1 MQMLVDAVP
10 KSGAAFVRMLAR
22 AAGSLAQVRARTPSE
37 TLSLVAPHLP
47 ACGITRAASVTGL
60 DTLGIPTWVAIR
72 PNGLVLQV
80 SNGKGLTDAAAQAS
94 AVMEAIELHHAE
106 HPLAER
112 LVTACAEDLRASLPP
127 GARLVPPQDL
137 PAYLGGYSGSRFLGE
152 WTGGR
157 DMVSGAPVWVPS
169 SAVYFL
175 RRPSHHETSSNGLA
189 SGNTADEAALHA
201 LYELIERD
209 AMCRIRENGR
219 LRIRERARVV
229 DPESISEPVL
239 QAIVRRCHEV
249 ETKVVLVALPS
260 VVPVHSFWAVFLG
273 TSAIASVS
281 TVNVGWGCH
290 ANPAIAAARALTEAA
305 QSRLG
310 FIHGGR
316 DDVIRKPVHTATAVK
331 SSPAYRF
338 FSNLRADCHWRDIIG
353 KPMLPTGD
361 DPGEAVSRLV
371 MALTKAAVGPLIRFD
386 LTSPTMKIPV
396 VRIVCSGL
404 AFDKVLF

>member
-1 MQMLVDAVP
+1 MSVDAVLET
-10 KSGAAFVRMLAR
+10 GAAFARMLAC

-37 TLSLVAPHLP
+37 TLSLVARHLP

-72 PNGLVLQV
+72 PSGLVLQV
-80 SNGKGLTDAAAQAS
+80 SNGKGLTDSAAQAS

-112 LVTACAEDLRASLPP
+112 LVAASAEDLGASLPP
-127 GARLVPPQDL
+127 DTRLVLPQHL
-137 PAYLGGYSGSRFLGE
+137 PAHFGGYCGPRFRGE
-152 WTGGR
+152 WTEGR
-157 DMVSGAPVWVPS
+157 DMVTGAPVWVPS
-169 SAVYFL
+169 SAIYFL
-175 RRPSHHETSSNGLA
+175 RRPSHHDTSSNGLA

-209 AMCRIRENGR
+209 AMCRVRENGK

-229 DPESISEPVL
+229 DPETISEPVL
-239 QAIVRRCHEV
+239 QAIIRRCREV
-249 ETKVVLVALPS
+249 ETEVVLVALPS
-260 VVPVHSFWAVFLG
+260 VVPVHTFWAVFLN

-290 ANPAIAAARALTEAA
+290 ADPAIAAARALTEAA

-310 FIHGGR
+310 LIHGGR

-338 FSNLRADCHWRDIIG
+338 FTGLRADCPWRDIVR
-353 KPMLPTGD
+353 KPVLPLGQ
-361 DPGEAVSRLV
+361 DPAEAVSRLV
-371 MALTKAAVGPLIRFD
+371 VALASAGVGPLIRFD
-386 LTSPTMKIPV
+386 LTSPRMKIPV
-396 VRIVCSGL
+396 QRIVCSGL